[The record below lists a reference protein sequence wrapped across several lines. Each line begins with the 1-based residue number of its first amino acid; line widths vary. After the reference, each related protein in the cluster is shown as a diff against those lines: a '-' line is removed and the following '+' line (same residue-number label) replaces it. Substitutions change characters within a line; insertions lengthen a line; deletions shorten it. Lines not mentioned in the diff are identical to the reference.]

1 MDKLHLEF
9 LQSIRF
15 GEPQTHRNM
24 AVVPLFVTNGEGP
37 DYLTL
42 SEAMEQRLLVV
53 KEISEGGSVP
63 DLRVENKADRPV
75 LLLDGEEL
83 AGAKQ
88 NRVLNTSIL
97 VKGNSSVVVP
107 VSCTEQGRWSYLSP
121 EFMDSGTVMAA
132 SMRLRKTASV
142 SASLRGT
149 ETARA
154 DQGEV
159 WQEIDELS
167 EKAQVRSGTLSM
179 RDIFE
184 ARKRDLKGYENEFG
198 LQDGQNGLLVIIG
211 DRAIGFDIVSKHVAF
226 ARLHQ
231 KVVSSY
237 AMDAMLDKSKSVSEN
252 VDEMAREFLQVAGT
266 ANQSVHES
274 VGLGQ
279 DFRFTGSNIVG
290 SALTVEDAVIHMAF
304 FRSEESDRKERMSSA
319 RRRRGFRL

>member
-1 MDKLHLEF
+1 MDKLHLEY

-24 AVVPLFVTNGEGP
+24 AVVPLFATNGEGP

-63 DLRVENKADRPV
+63 DLKVKNKADKPV

-97 VKGNSSVVVP
+97 VDAKSTIVVP

-121 EFMDSGTVMAA
+121 EFRDSGTVMAA
-132 SMRLRKTASV
+132 SLRNVKSASV
-142 SASLRGT
+142 SMSLRGR
-149 ETARA
+149 EKARS

-159 WQEIDELS
+159 WSEIDNLAM
-167 EKAQVRSGTLSM
+167 KAEMRSPTSAM

-184 ARKRDLKGYENEFG
+184 GRKKDLKGYENAFG
-198 LQDGQNGLLVIIG
+198 LVDGQNGLLVVIG
-211 DRAIGFDIVSKHVAF
+211 DRAIGFDVMSKPAAF

-231 KVVSSY
+231 KLTASY
-237 AMDAMLDKSKSVSEN
+237 AMDAMLQK
-252 VDEMAREFLQVAGT
+252 
-266 ANQSVHES
+266 
-274 VGLGQ
+274 
-279 DFRFTGSNIVG
+279 
-290 SALTVEDAVIHMAF
+290 
-304 FRSEESDRKERMSSA
+304 
-319 RRRRGFRL
+319 